1 MFAGEALK
9 AVAHMQDDQGR
20 PARSLDVAEYWDCS
34 TADAT
39 NALYRC
45 HRAGMLLR
53 RRAWVGI
60 SRYEYILT
68 ERGRREMQRW
78 EAEREDFEFPTAD
91 AAGDGGRRSGGLGP
105 DGESRVARD
114 DEHTEES

>member
-9 AVAHMQDDQGR
+9 AVAHLQDDHGR
-20 PARSLDVAEYWDCS
+20 PARSLDVAEYWNCG

-45 HRAGMLLR
+45 NRSGLLLR

-68 ERGRREMQRW
+68 EKGRRELRRW
-78 EAEREDFEFPTAD
+78 EDSQEHFDFPAD
-91 AAGDGGRRSGGLGP
+91 GVVDYRACPQARPAHNG
-105 DGESRVARD
+105 ARD
-114 DEHTEES
+114 SRPPDDHDKEP